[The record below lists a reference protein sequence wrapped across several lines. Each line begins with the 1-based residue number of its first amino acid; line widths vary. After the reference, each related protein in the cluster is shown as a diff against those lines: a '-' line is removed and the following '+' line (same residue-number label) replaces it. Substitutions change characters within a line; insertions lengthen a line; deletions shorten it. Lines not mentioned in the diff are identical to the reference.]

1 MNVLRQGL
9 PFRLFALFFFLL
21 SAAVLIIALGSLAL
35 HQNAMRE
42 LVANRD
48 ERAARAA
55 ATAIVEQLR
64 QRITLLDG
72 LAVQTAGGET
82 PLIVD
87 LLADQFGGGLAIW
100 YGSQLIATNG
110 LGASHVS
117 FDQNTTFSPL
127 VFDTATQQLVLY
139 ITSIRDDATVV
150 GGIYPRQLVA
160 ETVNAIVPIGAETGV
175 MVVDSSGTIIYEHT
189 NYDDA
194 FDFGDHPGV
203 VEALRGETGSQF
215 AETVG
220 GEHVITYTAVEPVGW
235 ALVIEEPWEA
245 VAGSFLDATL
255 LAPLLL
261 VPLLLAALLALWF
274 GGREIVR
281 PLQQLTRQATA
292 LGAGEFGRIDEPVG
306 GIAEI
311 RQLQSELQAM
321 ARRVAMAQSSLRTY
335 AGAVTQGQEE
345 ERRRLARELHDDTVQ
360 SLIALSQ
367 RIQLAQM
374 TPEAPPELE
383 KLRQMTLQI
392 INDVRRLMQALRP
405 SYLEDLGLLPTLEIL
420 LADMEASHDLETRL
434 TVGGE
439 ARRLPAEA
447 ELVFYRVAQEALTN
461 VVRHAQA
468 TYVVVHV
475 RFLAEVTTLTIQD
488 DGNGFTPPT
497 TQSAFAEQGHF
508 GLLGIYERAEL
519 LGAQATVSS
528 SPDVGTTVAIV
539 LPVPKNRSRASLY

>member
-87 LLADQFGGGLAIW
+87 LLADQFGGGLVIW

-117 FDQNTTFSPL
+117 LTRTQRFRRWSLTPL
-127 VFDTATQQLVLY
+127 RSNSY
-139 ITSIRDDATVV
+139 SITSIRDDATVV
-150 GGIYPRQLVA
+150 SGIYPRQLVA

-475 RFLAEVTTLTIQD
+475 RFSAEVTTLTIQD